1 MEKYFTLEPDGHYA
15 YPEVST
21 ISDDVIKPLDRD
33 EILDL
38 YMNAGYSGYNM
49 ADDMPEEPEREDFES
64 EEEYEAAMEEYKD
77 SKESIAS
84 DLFNDWGDYDV
95 FHSTYFISLSV
106 DNESDLRDKINE
118 TIGNIIDGELSI
130 ENTFME
136 NISEEDNVN
145 FIISLGQSNTN
156 KLAIKGEDLIDL
168 GDIEKGDMAKD
179 IIISKY
185 RSGES
190 LIAVKIFNSLK
201 KMDPSIIDTIKS
213 ELTEEEFQ
221 ELTKTDKG
229 YGLLRRLG
237 EKRIPIQE

>member
-21 ISDDVIKPLDRD
+21 ISDNMLEPLDRD
-33 EILDL
+33 GLL
-38 YMNAGYSGYNM
+38 NMYMNAGYSGYNM

-77 SKESIAS
+77 STKSIAS
-84 DLFNDWGDYDV
+84 DLFNDYGDYDV

-118 TIGNIIDGELSI
+118 TIGWIIDGELSI
-130 ENTFME
+130 ENTFMK
-136 NISEEDNVN
+136 NVLQKDVN

-168 GDIEKGDMAKD
+168 GDIEKGDMVKD

-201 KMDPSIIDTIKS
+201 KINPSIIDTIKS
-213 ELTEEEFQ
+213 ELTEDEFQ

>member
-21 ISDDVIKPLDRD
+21 ISDNMLEPLDRD
-33 EILDL
+33 GLL
-38 YMNAGYSGYNM
+38 NMYMNAGYSGYNM

-77 SKESIAS
+77 STKSIAS
-84 DLFNDWGDYDV
+84 DLFNDYGDYDV

-118 TIGNIIDGELSI
+118 TIGWIIDGELSI
-130 ENTFME
+130 ENTFMK
-136 NISEEDNVN
+136 NVLQKDVN

-168 GDIEKGDMAKD
+168 GDIQKEDMVKD

-190 LIAVKIFNSLK
+190 LLAVKIFNSLK
-201 KMDPSIIDTIKS
+201 KINPSIIDTIKS
-213 ELTEEEFQ
+213 ELTEDEFQ

>member
-21 ISDDVIKPLDRD
+21 ISDNMLEPLDRD
-33 EILDL
+33 GLL
-38 YMNAGYSGYNM
+38 NMYMNAGYSGYNM
-49 ADDMPEEPEREDFES
+49 ADDMPEEPERNDFES

-77 SKESIAS
+77 STKSIAS
-84 DLFNDWGDYDV
+84 DLFNDYGDYDV

-106 DNESDLRDKINE
+106 GNESDLRDKINE
-118 TIGNIIDGELSI
+118 TIGWIIDGELSI
-130 ENTFME
+130 ENTFMK
-136 NISEEDNVN
+136 NVLQKDVN

-168 GDIEKGDMAKD
+168 GDIQKEDMVKD

-190 LIAVKIFNSLK
+190 LLAVKIFNSLK
-201 KMDPSIIDTIKS
+201 KINPSIIDTIKS
-213 ELTEEEFQ
+213 ELTEDEFQ

>member
-21 ISDDVIKPLDRD
+21 ISDNMLEPLDRD
-33 EILDL
+33 GLL
-38 YMNAGYSGYNM
+38 NMYMNAGYSGYNM

-77 SKESIAS
+77 STKSIAS
-84 DLFNDWGDYDV
+84 DLFNDYGDYDV

-118 TIGNIIDGELSI
+118 TIGWIIDGELSI
-130 ENTFME
+130 ENTFMK
-136 NISEEDNVN
+136 NVLQKDVN

-168 GDIEKGDMAKD
+168 GDIEKGDMVKD

-190 LIAVKIFNSLK
+190 LLAVKIFNSLK
-201 KMDPSIIDTIKS
+201 KINPSIIDTIKS
-213 ELTEEEFQ
+213 ELTEDEFQ